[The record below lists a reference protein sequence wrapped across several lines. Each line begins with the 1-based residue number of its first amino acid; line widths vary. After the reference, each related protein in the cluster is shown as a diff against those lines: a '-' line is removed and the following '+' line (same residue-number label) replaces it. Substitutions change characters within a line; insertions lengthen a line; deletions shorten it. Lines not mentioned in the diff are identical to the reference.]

1 MDHKKTNTTMTDRE
15 TKHLKM
21 EVQELKLLSK
31 QILTKQAEV
40 HETVAEIKNRIFEP
54 DNGLYAR
61 VSKNT
66 DFRLTSLRWL
76 WVLTT
81 GLAFS
86 LLKIVLGYVF

>member
-1 MDHKKTNTTMTDRE
+1 MDYKKTIAQMTDRE

-40 HETVAEIKNRIFEP
+40 HDNVAEIKNRIFEP